1 MPTKLDLLDKAL
13 DMSEVELGYLV
24 EGDVDKAEQASLERG
39 DLIRRILSMDDDA
52 SQEQLLDKLTRLR
65 NMQSR
70 LTAEARKLHDQLRTD
85 LTRAKQESKRHTG
98 YANTTRVRSV
108 TGGQFS
114 GWRA

>member
-1 MPTKLDLLDKAL
+1 MPTKLELLDKAL

-39 DLIRRILSMDDDA
+39 DLIRRILSMDDGA

-85 LTRAKQESKRHTG
+85 LTRAKQENKRHAG
-98 YANTTRVRSV
+98 YANSSRVRSM

>member
-1 MPTKLDLLDKAL
+1 MPTKLELLDKAL

-24 EGDVDKAEQASLERG
+24 EGDVDKAEQASSERG
-39 DLIRRILSMDDDA
+39 DLIRRILSMNDDMAQD
-52 SQEQLLDKLTRLR
+52 QLLDKLTQLR

-85 LTRAKQESKRHTG
+85 LTRAKQESKRHSG
-98 YANTTRVRSV
+98 YANTATKRSV
-108 TGGQFS
+108 GSGYYS